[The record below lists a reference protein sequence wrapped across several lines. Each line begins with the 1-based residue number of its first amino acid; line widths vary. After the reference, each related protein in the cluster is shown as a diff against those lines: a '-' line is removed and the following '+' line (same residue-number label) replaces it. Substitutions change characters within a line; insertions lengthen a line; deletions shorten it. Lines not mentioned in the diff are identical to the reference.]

1 MVYQVTNRAER
12 LMVMLEGMIIK
23 YLKLATGE
31 ELVTEWIEDKHDSVE
46 VKLKNPLGILM
57 SQTEK
62 GFNIQLV
69 PYGSIRQEEIM
80 VNYKNIKFTAEPK
93 LRNQYESIT
102 GQVITPPTPKI
113 ATV

>member
-1 MVYQVTNRAER
+1 MN
-12 LMVMLEGMIIK
+12 IK
-23 YLKLATGE
+23 YLKLVTGE

-69 PYGSIRQEEIM
+69 PYGSMADKEEIM
-80 VNYKNIKFTAEPK
+80 VNYKNIVFHAEPEQK

>member
-1 MVYQVTNRAER
+1 MT
-12 LMVMLEGMIIK
+12 IK
-23 YLKLATGE
+23 YLKLVTGE

-69 PYGSIRQEEIM
+69 PYVSMAQNEEIM
-80 VNYKNIKFTAEPK
+80 VNYKNIVFTAEPETK

>member
-1 MVYQVTNRAER
+1 
-12 LMVMLEGMIIK
+12 MIIK
-23 YLKLATGE
+23 YLKLVTGE

-69 PYGSIRQEEIM
+69 PYGSMAQNEEIM
-80 VNYKNIKFTAEPK
+80 VNYKNIVFTAEPETK

-113 ATV
+113 VT

>member
-1 MVYQVTNRAER
+1 MN
-12 LMVMLEGMIIK
+12 IK
-23 YLKLATGE
+23 YLKLVTGE

-69 PYGSIRQEEIM
+69 PYGSMADKEEIM
-80 VNYKNIKFTAEPK
+80 VNYKNIVFTAEPEQK

>member
-1 MVYQVTNRAER
+1 
-12 LMVMLEGMIIK
+12 MIIK
-23 YLKLATGE
+23 YLKLVTGE

-69 PYGSIRQEEIM
+69 PYGSMAQNEEIM
-80 VNYKNIKFTAEPK
+80 VNYKNIVFHAEPEQK

-113 ATV
+113 VT

>member
-1 MVYQVTNRAER
+1 
-12 LMVMLEGMIIK
+12 MIIK
-23 YLKLATGE
+23 YLKLVTGE

-69 PYGSIRQEEIM
+69 PYGSMAQNEEIM
-80 VNYKNIKFTAEPK
+80 VNYKNIVFTAEPETK

-102 GQVITPPTPKI
+102 GQVITPPNPKI
-113 ATV
+113 VT

>member
-1 MVYQVTNRAER
+1 MN
-12 LMVMLEGMIIK
+12 IK
-23 YLKLATGE
+23 YLKLVTGE

-69 PYGSIRQEEIM
+69 PYGSMAENEEIM
-80 VNYKNIKFTAEPK
+80 VNYKNIVFHAEPETK

>member
-1 MVYQVTNRAER
+1 MN
-12 LMVMLEGMIIK
+12 IK
-23 YLKLATGE
+23 YLKLVTGE

-69 PYGSIRQEEIM
+69 PYGSMAQNEEIM
-80 VNYKNIKFTAEPK
+80 VNYKNIVFTAEPETK

>member
-1 MVYQVTNRAER
+1 
-12 LMVMLEGMIIK
+12 MIIK
-23 YLKLATGE
+23 YLKLVTGE

-69 PYGSIRQEEIM
+69 PYGAMADNEEIM
-80 VNYKNIKFTAEPK
+80 VNYKNIVFTADPEQK

-102 GQVITPPTPKI
+102 GGVITPPEPKI
-113 ATV
+113 VT

>member
-1 MVYQVTNRAER
+1 MN
-12 LMVMLEGMIIK
+12 IK
-23 YLKLATGE
+23 YLKLVTGE

-69 PYGSIRQEEIM
+69 PYGSMAQNEEIM
-80 VNYKNIKFTAEPK
+80 VNYKNIVFHAEPEQK

>member
-1 MVYQVTNRAER
+1 MN
-12 LMVMLEGMIIK
+12 IK
-23 YLKLATGE
+23 YLKLVTGE

-69 PYGSIRQEEIM
+69 PYGSMAQNEEIM
-80 VNYKNIKFTAEPK
+80 VNYKNIVFTAEPETK

-102 GQVITPPTPKI
+102 GQVITPPQPTI
-113 ATV
+113 IT

>member
-1 MVYQVTNRAER
+1 MN
-12 LMVMLEGMIIK
+12 IK
-23 YLKLATGE
+23 YLKLVTGE

-69 PYGSIRQEEIM
+69 PYGSMADKEEIM
-80 VNYKNIKFTAEPK
+80 VNYKNIVFHAEPETK

-113 ATV
+113 VT

>member
-1 MVYQVTNRAER
+1 MN
-12 LMVMLEGMIIK
+12 IK
-23 YLKLATGE
+23 YLKLVTGE

-69 PYGSIRQEEIM
+69 PYGSMAKDETIL
-80 VNYKNIKFTAEPK
+80 VNHKNIVFTAEPEDK

-102 GQVITPPTPKI
+102 GQVITPPQPSIIT
-113 ATV
+113 

>member
-1 MVYQVTNRAER
+1 
-12 LMVMLEGMIIK
+12 MIIK
-23 YLKLATGE
+23 YLKLVTGE

-69 PYGSIRQEEIM
+69 PQGSMADKEEIM
-80 VNYKNIKFTAEPK
+80 VNYKNIVFTAEPEQK

>member
-1 MVYQVTNRAER
+1 MN
-12 LMVMLEGMIIK
+12 IK
-23 YLKLATGE
+23 YLKLVTGE

-69 PYGSIRQEEIM
+69 PYGSMAADEEIM
-80 VNYKNIKFTAEPK
+80 VNYKNIVFHAEPETK